1 LISTNFMRHVTFIM
15 DHHFTRIYSIIITMT
30 PFFRRPKIYPK
41 MIFLNDELYIS
52 VKLRDLEIRVT
63 KLKLRSLEIL
73 EHATLEKNDLTFRH
87 LQIISKNFQE
97 LQLIRIFNLTLKFY
111 FQIDWSCW
119 KFLIGIIAD
128 NWIIFKCLN
137 FKAIKEQ
144 FPDELHALQFPKT

>member
-1 LISTNFMRHVTFIM
+1 
-15 DHHFTRIYSIIITMT
+15 
-30 PFFRRPKIYPK
+30 

-111 FQIDWSCW
+111 FQIDWSC
-119 KFLIGIIAD
+119 
-128 NWIIFKCLN
+128 
-137 FKAIKEQ
+137 
-144 FPDELHALQFPKT
+144 